1 MTVLFSVKLG
11 VIEDHSNRTR
21 LAKLLRFKTSKDGGE
36 NWSSLEEYVERMKE
50 GQEKIYFCAGTSMD
64 DVKNSMFTEALIKKG
79 YEVVYLTEPVDEYT
93 IQGKFETIIICTTF
107 YIHFRFPTVVRQKS

>member
-1 MTVLFSVKLG
+1 MG

-36 NWSSLEEYVERMKE
+36 AWSSLEEYVERMKE
-50 GQEKIYFCAGTSMD
+50 GQEKIYFCAGTSME

-79 YEVVYLTEPVDEYT
+79 FEIVYLTEPVDEYT
-93 IQGKFETIIICTTF
+93 IQGNFQLDNSQTAFFSKI
-107 YIHFRFPTVVRQKS
+107 VS